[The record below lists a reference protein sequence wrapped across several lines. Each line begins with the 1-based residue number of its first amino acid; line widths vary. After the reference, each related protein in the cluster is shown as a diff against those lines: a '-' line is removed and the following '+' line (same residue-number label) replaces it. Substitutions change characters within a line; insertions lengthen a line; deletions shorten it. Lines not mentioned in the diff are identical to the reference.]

1 MDAQERNINHRSGY
15 FAGGSA
21 RKHDA
26 EDRRIQAARNGL
38 FHRLRAEGMSFERAG
53 HEAKSLADSMWA
65 AYNHR
70 QETLGQARKDNQ
82 RWAEK
87 NRVVKRQALK
97 EKLRREISED
107 YEKKLR
113 EKDRVIKNRESEIKE
128 YDEKIEALERKHR
141 ADLKEKDRIIKS
153 RERETKD
160 LDEYKETLKARLLAE
175 ERKNAMS
182 IEEED
187 ELLREVTVDELDEQ
201 LSKEKEE
208 YVYCPNIF
216 EKKKEHLVCHR

>member
-1 MDAQERNINHRSGY
+1 MDAQQRNINHRAGY
-15 FAGGSA
+15 FAGVRV

-26 EDRRIQAARNGL
+26 EDPRIQAARSSL

-53 HEAKSLADSMWA
+53 HEAKSLADSMCA

-87 NRVVKRQALK
+87 NRVIKRQALM

-128 YDEKIEALERKHR
+128 YDEKIEALKRKHR

-153 RERETKD
+153 REREIKD

-175 ERKNAMS
+175 ERENAMS

-187 ELLREVTVDELDEQ
+187 ELLREVTVDELDKQ
-201 LSKEKEE
+201 LDKEKEE
-208 YVYCPNIF
+208 YDL
-216 EKKKEHLVCHR
+216 KVCLRRANYKSSN